1 MKNKTYLIEFQDV
14 VNKSIEIK
22 AESEK
27 DARDKF
33 NQWDFNDGE
42 VEEGDWSLLEDSLI
56 ITEVKK

>member
-22 AESEK
+22 AKSEK